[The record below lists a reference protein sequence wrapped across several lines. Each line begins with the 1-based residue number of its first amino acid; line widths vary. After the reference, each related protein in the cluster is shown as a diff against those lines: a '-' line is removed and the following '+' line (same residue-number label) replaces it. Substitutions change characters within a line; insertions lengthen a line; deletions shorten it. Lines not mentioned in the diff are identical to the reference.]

1 MDWEVHD
8 FRKKPPIPSWVEWR
22 YPKDQAAW
30 ILWRIFFWT
39 TVVPFALFGSILSPL
54 VFLIQLIVI
63 DYVTYLQWK
72 NSIT

>member
-8 FRKKPPIPSWVEWR
+8 YRNKPPVPTWTEWHW
-22 YPKDQAAW
+22 PKDQALW

-39 TVVPFALFGSILSPL
+39 VVIPFALFGTILTPL
-54 VFLIQLIVI
+54 GFLIQLLII